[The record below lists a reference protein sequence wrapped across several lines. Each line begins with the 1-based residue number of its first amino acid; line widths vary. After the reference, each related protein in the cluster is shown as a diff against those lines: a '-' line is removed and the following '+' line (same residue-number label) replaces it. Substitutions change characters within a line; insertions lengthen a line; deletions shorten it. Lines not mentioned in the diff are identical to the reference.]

1 METHLFIG
9 DPSES
14 VEVSA
19 QSVITVSNLRLNL
32 KNPPTAPPTNPS
44 PQGVEFLAY
53 PPSEWRKTNES
64 CSG

>member
-19 QSVITVSNLRLNL
+19 QSVITVS
-32 KNPPTAPPTNPS
+32 TAPQTNPS